1 MNIFNN
7 FVDILIIL
15 NKILMKKLLKL
26 SLIFTLLYFMS
37 CSVAKEKK
45 ASPNYVFYQKGKASW
60 YGPGFNGKKTASG
73 EIFNMNKLTAAHRT
87 LDFGTLVRVTNLNNN
102 KSVIV
107 RINDRGPFKKGR
119 VIDLSKKAA
128 LAIDMIKDGVIPVK
142 VELVKK

>member
-1 MNIFNN
+1 MKVFSKLL
-7 FVDILIIL
+7 LIISVL
-15 NKILMKKLLKL
+15 F
-26 SLIFTLLYFMS
+26 LIS

-45 ASPNYVFYQKGKASW
+45 GNTSFVYYQKGDASW

-73 EIFNMNKLTAAHRT
+73 EKFDMNKLTAAHKT

-102 KSVIV
+102 KRVIV

-128 LAIDMIKDGVIPVK
+128 LEIDMINDGVVPVK
-142 VELVKK
+142 LELVKN

>member
-1 MNIFNN
+1 M
-7 FVDILIIL
+7 
-15 NKILMKKLLKL
+15 MKKLFNIV
-26 SLIFTLLYFMS
+26 LIFTLLYSVS

-45 ASPNYVFYQKGKASW
+45 GSPNYVFYQKGNASW

-73 EIFNMNKLTAAHRT
+73 EIFNMNKLTAAHKT

-107 RINDRGPFKKGR
+107 KINDRGPFKKGR

-128 LAIDMIKDGVIPVK
+128 LAIDMINDGVIPVK